1 MPTLDPLSHP
11 KPSRCF
17 QHPGFS
23 AVRQEEGIM
32 VDKRSWRLFAAAP
45 LTIAFQ
51 KSCYDSDCFTG
62 TTAPLQT
69 QSEI

>member
-1 MPTLDPLSHP
+1 MPTLDPLGHP
-11 KPSRCF
+11 KLSRCF

-23 AVRQEEGIM
+23 AVRQEESIM
-32 VDKRSWRLFAAAP
+32 VDKRSWHLLAVAP
-45 LTIAFQ
+45 LTIALQ
-51 KSCYDSDCFTG
+51 KSCYDSYCFTG

>member
-11 KPSRCF
+11 KLSRCF

-23 AVRQEEGIM
+23 TVRQEEGIM
-32 VDKRSWRLFAAAP
+32 VDKRSWCLFAAAS

-51 KSCYDSDCFTG
+51 KGCYNLDCFTG
-62 TTAPLQT
+62 TTAPFQT